1 MKKLLTLISVF
12 SLIVFTNVR
21 AEMTYGL
28 GLLTGQVSASGTETE
43 GTAADTSDRSKSVK
57 EFFLGAD
64 LFAEKELANG
74 MSVGL
79 SYVPL
84 DIEIGSGERTDSN
97 GADPDENDDGKRSAS
112 ADLSDLVTLY
122 TNIPMGDGGAY
133 ALLGAHYTKV
143 QPSTTLPNSTYG
155 SENVFGAQLG
165 FGVKQGKGKV
175 ELYYSDFQDIDLNST
190 GGNSNK
196 ISADADAITLRLSI
210 GF

>member
-1 MKKLLTLISVF
+1 MKKIISLLSVLTF
-12 SLIVFTNVR
+12 IGFTNVK
-21 AEMTYGL
+21 AEMTYGI
-28 GLLTGQVSASGTETE
+28 GLMTGQVSASGTETE

-64 LFAEKELANG
+64 IFAETELANG

-84 DIEIGSGERTDSN
+84 DIEIGSGDRTDLN
-97 GADPDENDDGKRSAS
+97 GNDPAENDDGRRKAS

-122 TNIPMGDGGAY
+122 TNIPVGDSGGY

-143 QPSTTLPNSTYG
+143 TPSTTLPNSTYG

-165 FGVKQGKGKV
+165 FGMKQGKGKI
-175 ELYYSDFQDIDLNST
+175 ELYYSDFPDIELTSS

-196 ISADADAITLRLSI
+196 ISADADAITLRLSL